1 MLESQFK
8 VLFARNKCVNYSNRN
23 FHYFLCKNVLK
34 KIIKEPFF
42 EKGQNL
48 HKFKKLNL
56 FNLYN
61 KMFISQRGLHTI
73 NQNVFAYGKHLKN
86 INITFSKRASVSSTF
101 SGSFDQMVPKS
112 SEEAQELFSKAPQ
125 SHPDSKLLKVAVIG
139 VPNSGKSTLINQLIG
154 WKVCSVSQK
163 VHTTQCSARAVF
175 SQGLTQLVFVDTPG
189 IVTPEEI
196 KKHDLRTS
204 LIIDPEK
211 SLEQSDLIVVMH
223 DVSNS
228 YTHKALHPR
237 VLRILFLYPTI
248 PSVLALNKVD
258 IIKKKNVLLEITNNL
273 TDGVVEDTKI
283 KVTSEAEITD
293 EELAD
298 TLIHSEISK
307 NTSKSSINMN
317 APPESRN
324 QDNDAKTSLTDF
336 EEESSR
342 ELSLDDV
349 MSGKIKPTEKEVQE
363 LIKGRKG
370 WPNFQEVFMMSAL
383 DGTGVEELQN
393 YLLKSAKK
401 APWIFNDDVVTD
413 QSPQEIV
420 LMTVRE
426 KCLEYLKHNI
436 PYELK
441 FKLSYWDLSDSDVLS
456 VLIGVYCKKK
466 SHMKL
471 MIGPGGKYAKRV
483 ASEAEQDLRNIFRTE
498 VRLRVNFEYNP
509 LIENSD
515 L

>member
-1 MLESQFK
+1 
-8 VLFARNKCVNYSNRN
+8 
-23 FHYFLCKNVLK
+23 
-34 KIIKEPFF
+34 
-42 EKGQNL
+42 
-48 HKFKKLNL
+48 
-56 FNLYN
+56 
-61 KMFISQRGLHTI
+61 MFISQRGLHTI
-73 NQNVFAYGKHLKN
+73 NQNVFAYGKHFKN
-86 INITFSKRASVSSTF
+86 INITFNKRAFVSSTY
-101 SGSFDQMVPKS
+101 SGSFDQMVPKT
-112 SEEAQELFSKAPQ
+112 SEEAQELFNKAPQ

-154 WKVCSVSQK
+154 WKICSVSQK

-196 KKHDLRTS
+196 KKHDLKTS

-228 YTHKALHPR
+228 YAHKALHPR

-258 IIKKKNVLLEITNNL
+258 TIKKKNVLLEITNNL
-273 TDGVVEDTKI
+273 TDGIVGDTKI

-307 NTSKSSINMN
+307 NTSKSSINTN

-324 QDNDAKTSLTDF
+324 QDKDAKTSLIDF
-336 EEESSR
+336 GEESSR

-363 LIKGRKG
+363 LIKGK
-370 WPNFQEVFMMSAL
+370 E
-383 DGTGVEELQN
+383 
-393 YLLKSAKK
+393 
-401 APWIFNDDVVTD
+401 
-413 QSPQEIV
+413 
-420 LMTVRE
+420 
-426 KCLEYLKHNI
+426 
-436 PYELK
+436 
-441 FKLSYWDLSDSDVLS
+441 
-456 VLIGVYCKKK
+456 
-466 SHMKL
+466 
-471 MIGPGGKYAKRV
+471 RV
-483 ASEAEQDLRNIFRTE
+483 A
-498 VRLRVNFEYNP
+498 
-509 LIENSD
+509 
-515 L
+515 